1 MNHSKFLGT
10 ARTVNELLDILQS
23 YADFE
28 LYLEGCN
35 YSSPSVEIFVNEEEK
50 YIELN

>member
-1 MNHSKFLGT
+1 MTHSKFLGI

-23 YADFE
+23 YVDFD
-28 LYLEGCN
+28 LYLEDCN

>member
-1 MNHSKFLGT
+1 MKHSKFLGT
-10 ARTVNELLDILQS
+10 ATKVNELLNILQP
-23 YADFE
+23 YVDFE

-35 YSSPSVEIFVNEEEK
+35 YSSPSVEVFVNEEEK